1 MSDPIRLY
9 LVRHGQ
15 ATGGWDED
23 PDPGL
28 SALGREQAAAVAGA
42 LDAYGPLPLVTSPMR
57 RTQETASAFAA
68 RWSSQPVSLQPKI
81 DPRVSEIPSP
91 TPNLDIRR
99 AWLSEVMA
107 GAWSDPAAQKA
118 GEHDLGV
125 WRSDLVAALSEI
137 DESTVITSH
146 FVAINVVVGHIL
158 GDDRVVC
165 FRPDNCSVT
174 VIDKDGSDFRLIEL
188 GVEAETEIG

>member
-1 MSDPIRLY
+1 MSDSIRLY

-28 SALGREQAAAVAGA
+28 SALGKDQAEAVAGA
-42 LDAYGPLPLVTSPMR
+42 LSAHGRLPLVSSPMR
-57 RTQETASAFAA
+57 RTQETANAFTA
-68 RWSSQPVSLQPKI
+68 RWSSKSGIQKARI
-81 DPRVSEIPSP
+81 EPRVSEIPSP
-91 TPNLDIRR
+91 TPDLDIRR
-99 AWLSEVMA
+99 AWLSEVM
-107 GAWSDPAAQKA
+107 GGHWSDPAAQWA
-118 GEHDLGV
+118 GEHDLGS
-125 WRSDLVAALSEI
+125 WRRDLLAALREI
-137 DESTVITSH
+137 EEPTVITSH

-174 VIDKDGSDFRLIEL
+174 VIDKDGSDFRLVEL
-188 GVEAETEIG
+188 GVEAETEVG

>member
-1 MSDPIRLY
+1 MSNPIRLY

-28 SALGREQAAAVAGA
+28 SALGREQADAVAVA
-42 LDAYGPLPLVTSPMR
+42 LNPHGPLPLVTSPMR

-68 RWSSQPVSLQPKI
+68 RWPSKPRI
-81 DPRVSEIPSP
+81 EPRVSEIPSP
-91 TPNLDIRR
+91 TPDLNIRR
-99 AWLSEVMA
+99 AWLSELMD
-107 GAWSDPAAQKA
+107 GAWSQPAAKKA
-118 GEHDLGV
+118 GEHDLGL
-125 WRSDLVAALSEI
+125 WRSDLLAALREI
-137 DESTVITSH
+137 EEPTVITSH
-146 FVAINVVVGHIL
+146 FIAINVVVGHIL

-174 VIDKDGSDFRLIEL
+174 VIEGDGSDFRLIEL
-188 GVEAETEIG
+188 GVEAETDIG

>member
-23 PDPGL
+23 LDPGL
-28 SALGREQAAAVAGA
+28 SALGREQAEAAAGA
-42 LDAYGPLPLVTSPMR
+42 LGPWGPLPLVTSPMR
-57 RTQETASAFAA
+57 RTQETASAFAE
-68 RWSSQPVSLQPKI
+68 RWGVTPRVE
-81 DPRVSEIPSP
+81 PRVSEVPSS
-91 TPNLDIRR
+91 TPDLEARR
-99 AWLSEVMA
+99 VWLSGVME
-107 GAWSDPAAQKA
+107 GNWSDPAAQKA
-118 GEHDLGV
+118 GEHDLTR
-125 WRSDLVAALSEI
+125 WREDLMAALREI
-137 DESTVITSH
+137 KEPTVITSH

-158 GDDRVVC
+158 GDDRVIY

-174 VIDKDGSDFRLIEL
+174 VIDKHGSDFKLVEL